1 MTQDTTTS
9 LELAR
14 KVLRIEAAAILG
26 LVERLNGAFEHA
38 VQLLYDCR
46 GRVVVTGMGKSGII
60 CRKIAATLSSTGTPA
75 FFLHPAEAIHGDLGA
90 IREEDVVIALSHS
103 GETEELLRLLEAI
116 RRIGARLIALT
127 GDPASTIARAA
138 DVTLDCGISH
148 EACPMNLVPTASTT
162 AALAL
167 GDALAMT
174 LLVRKGFREDQFASL
189 HPGGKLGKRLMRVEN
204 VMHGRDAAPSVAR
217 DTRMPDVIHEM
228 SSKRLGMTCVV
239 DADGRLCGV
248 FTDGDLRRLMM
259 TRPQDLLGL
268 SAGEVMTPNP
278 LTIDRGLL
286 AVEAVRIM
294 EMHKITSVVVVDGDR
309 RVEGVV
315 HLHDLWPTQMF

>member
-204 VMHGRDAAPSVAR
+204 VMHGRDAATSVAR

-239 DADGRLCGV
+239 DAEGRLCGV

-294 EMHKITSVVVVDGDR
+294 ETHKITSVVVVDGDR

>member
-239 DADGRLCGV
+239 DAEGRLCGV

-294 EMHKITSVVVVDGDR
+294 ETHKITSVIVVDGDR
-309 RVEGVV
+309 KVEGVV
-315 HLHDLWPTQMF
+315 HLHDLWPTQLF